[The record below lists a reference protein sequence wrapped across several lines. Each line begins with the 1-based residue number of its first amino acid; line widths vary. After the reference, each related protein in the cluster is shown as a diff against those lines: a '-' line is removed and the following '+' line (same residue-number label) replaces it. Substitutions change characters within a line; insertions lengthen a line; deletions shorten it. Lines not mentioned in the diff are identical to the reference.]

1 MDSTIRQYNVS
12 IFPCSGTGDT
22 PSSAVHMEVT
32 GDFKTFYEDAM
43 KWIRAFHQLRTAED
57 RFRIRDGVGEEDF
70 FVCCDEAEVILS
82 LLYCCKEHKASVREI
97 FYQGNRYTDISDI
110 RFSEG
115 FVADKYVYGNP
126 DRIDIQLHA
135 KKNGCDTLVHI
146 FGPGFGYVDTDFYED
161 EFCIFGYPCSYGMVE
176 TDEKR
181 MYYAGT
187 YCYSCY
193 EQDDS
198 NDFSTLVDEYDYYD
212 GVELFLETDGKNVT
226 FSALLDG
233 KLYKKISK
241 DDEKIVFYSA
251 LHEDV
256 LLREMRIYEVHEGGT
271 RQLSFWQC
279 RDLQDVEFRKDSS
292 GKYRY
297 TGDNGEVA
305 EIWADEA
312 FVPPQTPDPGSLDLQ
327 TARRLCRDYISV
339 FYAGN
344 PTRIP
349 EVSETGA
356 NPEEP
361 ETAAAAEEKKIWNE
375 FWRILEDIQGKY
387 GLSAAEKVAYE
398 VKAEYKEATNAE
410 VLYAASILFSLEDRE
425 LEKLLPTEK
434 LRKEYEVLK
443 TAVRDELNLQADPDV
458 SIFSEL
464 REIFDGDFFYLN
476 RSTHPWKLEDRF
488 VPIPDDDVRSGII
501 SEYSAIFLS
510 VSLAGRRLYN
520 PDPSRYRCRDFL
532 SIIKYYRTNKPG
544 KESPKKEIDTVIA
557 LRKRLRDGLRAG
569 VRGQD
574 MAVEKFVD
582 GYIRYQIRGKVSGKP
597 AGLYLFAGPPGT
609 GKTYLA
615 ETFAGLKDMR
625 EAGYQYRRFDM
636 SAYGGG
642 SSDAVSG
649 LVGFERTWRAAQPG
663 QLTDFVK
670 KNPKCVL
677 LFDEIEKAS
686 PQVRFL
692 FLSILEGA
700 VLTDKYY
707 NEQVSFEDA
716 ILIFT
721 TNEGRDLYEDNS
733 EVNLTTLS
741 DSAVIEGL
749 QASKFAPELISRFMS
764 GTIIM
769 FNHLDYFNMSAI
781 FVNSVNQAV
790 EQIRRDR
797 DNLHFNLVYNDKLP
811 KLYLLSKGDRIDARF
826 VSANARKTAEDYFL
840 EAVEYMGKHCSGSLG
855 KVKTASVSVE
865 VTEKSRKYFE
875 MTQRPRVLLY
885 TEESTALYIG
895 ETVRI
900 SSGFLPEK
908 ALKELWQ
915 MADCDLAEHAESGK
929 EHEKS
934 FRKFLQSCNWN
945 SRRREDRY
953 DAILIDLGED
963 SKNYKATESYKCLKI
978 TAEAKP
984 NIPVIIV
991 DRGNVEDKAPL
1002 LALGVTDFLRA
1013 VPYEPQPTDKGNP
1026 TDKSNPTEGLALDR
1040 AELEEILGRQYF
1052 IEMAKSLV
1060 REGKRLSCD
1069 VDYNY
1074 RKESGELEIRFTNLR
1089 EKEAAAEDAE
1099 ARRQNR
1105 KYLLTEKPQVRLTDI
1120 FGNEQVREA
1129 VKRCID
1135 NIKNPEKYRVA
1146 GARLMTGILM
1156 YGAPGMGKTMFA
1168 KAMAFESGAAFIS
1181 AVGADFLSKDGDAQK
1196 DGNASK
1202 NGITKMEEM
1211 FRTARR
1217 KRPCILFI
1225 DEFDAISRHRE
1236 GPITSEQENVLE
1248 KFLKEMDGLETNN
1261 DGVYVVAATNYPL
1274 ERLDDAVTRRFSA
1287 KIPFR
1292 YPDMEE
1298 RLSFLLHVLEKKNLK
1313 DKVSERAVRTLSLK
1327 MYGTRTNFA
1336 EIETFVEEAV
1346 AEAVYKNEAVT
1357 ERFLLN
1363 RIHDEADGAARQ
1375 NHDPRNY
1382 IATAFHEAGHAVLQD
1397 YYGMKIDYV
1406 TIVSRGVYGGYALGQ
1421 PRYHI
1426 GQDFLNQ
1433 IRICFAGRIA
1443 EMIYMGKELGI
1454 NVGAGSDL
1462 QKATYIAYEYV
1473 CRYAMEQRF
1482 IVVPEMFS
1490 PRTGVYPEN
1499 VLPESEK
1506 EIIWTSV
1513 NRILNEQW
1521 NKTIEDL
1528 RNCWNEVQALAY
1540 SLIYM
1545 QELVGDKVEEVI
1557 RSKVPYVEETCFL
1570 DSDNDYMRSIGSGAE
1585 TVIPFG
1591 YAVYPYYFNS
1601 QIKTRPEEEDMPE
1614 TEGRHYFYAVKK
1626 AEESLGFS
1634 ENLQEAFT
1642 FAYGKGASCRR
1653 FVSPEAAQ
1661 RYLDMLELKVFRQGD
1676 NRFCNFYADALSE
1689 MIDTRTKV
1697 KDLIILEEGE
1707 IGYYQVKTDK
1717 AGVTYLAMQKRECI
1731 DLYMESAAKAGMPV
1745 ALYLMNELAERFLD
1759 ENESAY
1765 RVIQIYDKE
1774 LKEEL
1779 LYYMGAMEYQAK
1791 RYRRNLGYQD

>member
-1 MDSTIRQYNVS
+1 MDSTTRQYNVS
-12 IFPCSGTGDT
+12 IFRCSGTGNT

-32 GDFKTFYEDAM
+32 GDFKAFYEDAM
-43 KWIRAFHQLRTAED
+43 DWIRAFHQCGKED
-57 RFRIRDGVGEEDF
+57 RFRIHDGEEEEGF
-70 FVCCDEAEVILS
+70 FVRCDEAEVILS
-82 LLYCCKEHKASVREI
+82 LLYCCKEHKAAVREI
-97 FYQGNRYTDISDI
+97 FYQGNHYTDISDI

-115 FVADKYVYGNP
+115 FVADKYGVDGVGNA
-126 DRIDIQLHA
+126 DRINIRLHA
-135 KKNGCDTLVHI
+135 KKNGRDTLVYI
-146 FGPGFGYVDTDFYED
+146 FGPEFGYIPTDNYE
-161 EFCIFGYPCSYGMVE
+161 EELCIFGYPLSHGMVE
-176 TDEKR
+176 TEEKR

-187 YCYSCY
+187 CCYPCY
-193 EQDDS
+193 EEIDDFYYPS
-198 NDFSTLVDEYDYYD
+198 RGVKICDYHD
-212 GVELFLETDGKNVT
+212 GVELFLETDGKNVA
-226 FSALLDG
+226 FSVLMDG
-233 KLYKKISK
+233 RLYKKISK
-241 DDEKIVFYSA
+241 DDEKIVFHSA
-251 LHEDV
+251 LDEDV
-256 LLREMRIYEVHEGGT
+256 LLREMRLYEACEGGA
-271 RQLSFWQC
+271 RKLSFWQC
-279 RDLQDVEFRKDSS
+279 RDMQDVEFGKDSS
-292 GKYRY
+292 GRYRY
-297 TGDNGEVA
+297 MGDNREVA
-305 EIWADEA
+305 EIWADRA
-312 FVPPQTPDPGSLDLQ
+312 FVPPQIPDPGSLNRESAL
-327 TARRLCRDYISV
+327 RLCRDYIRA
-339 FYAGN
+339 FYAERSD
-344 PTRIP
+344 RIP
-349 EVSETGA
+349 EASETGA
-356 NPEEP
+356 NPKEP

-375 FWRILEDIQGKY
+375 FRRILEDIQGKY
-387 GLSAAEKVAYE
+387 GLSAAEKAAYE

-410 VLYAASILFSLEDRE
+410 VLYAASIFFSLEDRE

-443 TAVRDELNLQADPDV
+443 TAVKDDLNLQADPDV

-464 REIFDGDFFYLN
+464 REIFAGDFFYLN
-476 RSTHPWKLEDRF
+476 RITIPWETEDRF
-488 VPIPDDDVRSGII
+488 LPVPDDDVRSGII
-501 SEYSAIFLS
+501 SEYSSIFLL
-510 VSLAGRRLYN
+510 VSLAGKRLYN
-520 PDPSRYRCRDFL
+520 PDPGRYRCRDFL
-532 SIIKYYRTNKPG
+532 SIIKYYRTNKPR

-700 VLTDKYY
+700 VLIDKYY

-733 EVNLTTLS
+733 EVNLTALS

-797 DNLHFNLVYNDKLP
+797 DNLHFNLVYDDKLP
-811 KLYLLSKGDRIDARF
+811 RLYLLSKGDRIDARF

-840 EAVEYMGKHCSGSLG
+840 EAVEYMGKHCPGSLG
-855 KVKTASVSVE
+855 EVNKASVSVE

-875 MTQRPRVLLY
+875 MTQRPRILLY
-885 TEESTALYIG
+885 TEEGTALYTG

-908 ALKELWQ
+908 ALKELGQ
-915 MADCDLAEHAESGK
+915 MADCDLAEHAESEKG
-929 EHEKS
+929 HEKS

-953 DAILIDLGED
+953 DAILIDLGEN

-984 NIPVIIV
+984 NIPVIVV

-1013 VPYEPQPTDKGNP
+1013 VPYEPQPTDKSNP
-1026 TDKSNPTEGLALDR
+1026 TDSLALDR
-1040 AELEEILGRQYF
+1040 AELEVILGRQYF
-1052 IEMAKSLV
+1052 VEMAKSLV

-1168 KAMAFESGAAFIS
+1168 KAMAFESGASFIS
-1181 AVGADFLSKDGDAQK
+1181 AVGADFLSKDGNAQK

-1202 NGITKMEEM
+1202 NGIAKMEEM

-1248 KFLKEMDGLETNN
+1248 KFLKEMDGLETDN

-1313 DKVSERAVRTLSLK
+1313 DKVSERTARTLSLK
-1327 MYGTRTNFA
+1327 MYGTRTNFS
-1336 EIETFVEEAV
+1336 EIETFVEESV

-1397 YYGMKIDYV
+1397 YYGMKVDYV
-1406 TIVSRGVYGGYALGQ
+1406 TIVSRGIYGGYALGQ
-1421 PRYHI
+1421 PRYHA
-1426 GQDFLNQ
+1426 GQDFLDQ
-1433 IRICFAGRIA
+1433 ICICFAGRIA
-1443 EMIYMGKELGI
+1443 EMLYTGKELGI

-1473 CRYAMEQRF
+1473 CRYAMDQRF
-1482 IVVPEMFS
+1482 MVVPEMFA

-1506 EIIWTSV
+1506 EAIWTSV
-1513 NRILNEQW
+1513 NRILNQQW
-1521 NKTIEDL
+1521 NAAIQLLQK
-1528 RNCWNEVQALAY
+1528 CWNQVQALAY

-1570 DSDNDYMRSIGSGAE
+1570 DSDNDYMRTIGTGAE
-1585 TVIPFG
+1585 TMIPFG

-1626 AEESLGFS
+1626 AEKPLGIS

-1642 FAYGKGASCRR
+1642 AAYGQGASCRR
-1653 FVSPEAAQ
+1653 FVSPEAAR
-1661 RYLDMLELKVFRQGD
+1661 RYLDMLELKVFRQGE
-1676 NRFCNFYADALSE
+1676 NRFCNFYEDALSE
-1689 MIDTRTKV
+1689 MIDTRVKV
-1697 KDLIILEEGE
+1697 KDLIIVEEGE
-1707 IGYYQVKTDK
+1707 IGCYQVKTDK
-1717 AGVTYLAMQKRECI
+1717 AGVTHLAVLKREYI
-1731 DLYMESAAKAGMPV
+1731 DLYLERAAEAGMPF
-1745 ALYLMNELAERFLD
+1745 AWYLMDELAERFLE

-1774 LKEEL
+1774 LQKEL
-1779 LYYMGAMEYQAK
+1779 LNYMGAMEYQAK